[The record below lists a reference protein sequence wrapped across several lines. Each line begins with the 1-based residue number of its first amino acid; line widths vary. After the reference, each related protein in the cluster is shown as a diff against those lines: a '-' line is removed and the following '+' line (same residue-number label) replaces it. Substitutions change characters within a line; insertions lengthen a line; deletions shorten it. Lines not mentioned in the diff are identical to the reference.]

1 MRSFSRVLP
10 LLAVTVLFPVAVH
23 AQATI
28 AGTVR
33 DPTGAVLP
41 GVIVEAASPALIEK
55 SRTVVTDGTG
65 QYRVVDLVPGGY
77 SVTFTLQGFSTVRR
91 DGIEVSGAGVFSV
104 NVEMRVGALT
114 ETITVSGEAPV
125 IDVQSVRNETVLQ
138 SDVLASL
145 PASRGFSQLLNAV
158 PSVQG
163 GNLDSQVT
171 AIGTGGTFFNSFGSR
186 PNEGRVNMDGLS
198 IGGGYNGGGV
208 GFVPDPS
215 TFEEMQV
222 TVSGGL
228 GESEVGSAMINFI
241 PKTGGNDFSGQAF
254 YSTSG
259 DWAQGT
265 NLDDR
270 LRSYG
275 ITQSGL
281 VDRWDVS
288 GSLGG
293 PIVRNRLW
301 FFGSARDNGTASI
314 VPGRFANAN
323 AGDPAKWNYVANNG
337 VEIRS
342 VGSVRDYLGRVTAQ
356 VTPRNKVTFS
366 VDQQFECSGSGYLES
381 GDSCRP
387 RESDW
392 VGNGNAVAAP
402 ESQTIY
408 ADNLPSRVLQATWS
422 SPVTSR
428 LLFEAGVSSFVSKW
442 GWTEPPG
449 ALTNLIP
456 VTEQVAD
463 ASTGIPV
470 PNYTYRGLD
479 NLLENNQGNTNWRA
493 SMSYVTG
500 AHNMKFGYQGGL
512 AIDDQ
517 QDFSGDQ
524 QLTYTFRAGVPISFN
539 QRIAPWQVG
548 NRTQWYGLYAQD
560 QWTLGRVTLQ
570 GALRFD
576 RAWSWFPADKNGA
589 PSPSRYNAAPI
600 RFPETKGVTGY
611 NDITPRMGMAY
622 DVFGN
627 GKTAL
632 KVNLGKYLT
641 VATNQSTFINANPAV
656 DGRGIRASSGSN
668 FVTNTTRSWI
678 DGDND
683 RLVDCDLNNMLANTV
698 GGDVCGQGNLNFG
711 NPFALLTID
720 PDVRSGWGI
729 RPSDWHFG
737 LSVQQEIIPRVSLD
751 VAYNRR
757 WFNNFFVVDNLAV
770 GPADYDQYTVTAPPH
785 PDLPDGG
792 GYQFTALNI
801 SPAGFARPPQNFYTL
816 SSNYG
821 DEIRYW
827 HGFDVAVKAR
837 ATNGLTMEAGTSTG
851 RGFHD
856 NCDIV
861 TALPET
867 LGANQRAGVEG
878 CRVAEPWLTTVR
890 GSAIYTIPR
899 VNVLISTIVKFQN
912 TTLLLIADNTPGTN
926 GPSLAANHTIPNLV
940 VAQSLGRLPSGQL
953 PNGTTAVNLLK
964 PGELYQPSVRTMDM
978 RFAKVLRFGR
988 TRTDVG
994 IDLYNVFNSNK
1005 GTAYNAT
1012 FGIDGATWNRETAI
1026 LNPRAVRFNVTFNY

>member
-1 MRSFSRVLP
+1 MRRFFGVLP
-10 LLAVTVLFPVAVH
+10 LLAVTVLFPVAAH

-33 DPTGAVLP
+33 DASGAVLP
-41 GVIVEAASPALIEK
+41 GVTVEAASPALIEK
-55 SRTVVTDGTG
+55 ARTVVTDGTG
-65 QYRVVDLVPGGY
+65 QYRVVDLVPGAY
-77 SVTFTLQGFSTVRR
+77 SVTFSLQGFSTVRR
-91 DGIEVSGAGVFSV
+91 EGIEVSGAGVFSV

-114 ETITVSGEAPV
+114 ETITVTGEAPV

-138 SDVLASL
+138 SDVLAAL

-186 PNEGRVNMDGLS
+186 PNEGRINMDGLS

-228 GESEVGSAMINFI
+228 GESEVGSAMINFV
-241 PKTGGNDFSGQAF
+241 PKTGGNNFSGQAF

-281 VDRWDVS
+281 VDRWDIS

-323 AGDPAKWNYVANNG
+323 AGDATKWNYVANTG

-366 VDQQFECSGSGYLES
+366 YDQQFECSGSGYLES

-387 RESDW
+387 RGIGLDRQRKCGRRAREPDDLRRQPAEQSAAGD
-392 VGNGNAVAAP
+392 VVVAGDQPTAC
-402 ESQTIY
+402 SRRV
-408 ADNLPSRVLQATWS
+408 SRVS
-422 SPVTSR
+422 SASG
-428 LLFEAGVSSFVSKW
+428 AGPNRPARS
-442 GWTEPPG
+442 P
-449 ALTNLIP
+449 NLIP
-456 VTEQVAD
+456 VTEQVSD
-463 ASTGIPV
+463 ASTGTPV

-479 NLLENNQGNTNWRA
+479 NLLENKQGNTNWRA
-493 SMSYVTG
+493 SMSCVTG

-517 QDFSGDQ
+517 EDFSGDQ

-589 PSPSRYNAAPI
+589 PSASRYNAATDPL
-600 RFPETKGVTGY
+600 
-611 NDITPRMGMAY
+611 PR
-622 DVFGN
+622 
-627 GKTAL
+627 
-632 KVNLGKYLT
+632 
-641 VATNQSTFINANPAV
+641 NQ
-656 DGRGIRASSGSN
+656 GRH
-668 FVTNTTRSWI
+668 
-678 DGDND
+678 
-683 RLVDCDLNNMLANTV
+683 RLQRHHSPHGHGLRR
-698 GGDVCGQGNLNFG
+698 
-711 NPFALLTID
+711 
-720 PDVRSGWGI
+720 VR
-729 RPSDWHFG
+729 
-737 LSVQQEIIPRVSLD
+737 
-751 VAYNRR
+751 
-757 WFNNFFVVDNLAV
+757 
-770 GPADYDQYTVTAPPH
+770 
-785 PDLPDGG
+785 
-792 GYQFTALNI
+792 
-801 SPAGFARPPQNFYTL
+801 
-816 SSNYG
+816 
-821 DEIRYW
+821 
-827 HGFDVAVKAR
+827 
-837 ATNGLTMEAGTSTG
+837 
-851 RGFHD
+851 
-856 NCDIV
+856 
-861 TALPET
+861 
-867 LGANQRAGVEG
+867 QRQDGVEG
-878 CRVAEPWLTTVR
+878 EPREIPDRGDEPVDVHQRQPGRRWSRYSRQQRLELRDQYDAQLDRRRQRQGRRLRSEQHAGEHRRRRHLWSGQPELRESVCVAQPSTPTCDRVGVSGHQTGTSASRCSSKSSPASRWTWPTIGVGSTTSSSLTT
-890 GSAIYTIPR
+890 
-899 VNVLISTIVKFQN
+899 
-912 TTLLLIADNTPGTN
+912 
-926 GPSLAANHTIPNLV
+926 
-940 VAQSLGRLPSGQL
+940 LPSDRRT
-953 PNGTTAVNLLK
+953 TTA
-964 PGELYQPSVRTMDM
+964 
-978 RFAKVLRFGR
+978 
-988 TRTDVG
+988 TR
-994 IDLYNVFNSNK
+994 
-1005 GTAYNAT
+1005 
-1012 FGIDGATWNRETAI
+1012 
-1026 LNPRAVRFNVTFNY
+1026 